1 MSDVDRAGNVIG
13 GIRRLITRTP
23 APRDDCLDINEA
35 IREMIG
41 FSRGEAVKNG
51 VSVEMQLVE
60 GLPLIRGD
68 RVQLQQVVLNLIL
81 NAVEAMSGLGGA
93 RRELSISTERR
104 GADEV
109 LVAVRDS
116 GPGIDPEHLERVFDS
131 FYTTKPSGIGLGLSI
146 CRSIIDAHG
155 GRLWAAANEPRGAA
169 FHFTLPAGN

>member
-1 MSDVDRAGNVIG
+1 MAEVARVTSLGVLTASIAHEVNQPIAAARNNAASALRFLSRNPPDLEEVREALDCAVSDVDRAGNVIG

-81 NAVEAMSGLGGA
+81 NAVEAISSVDGA
-93 RRELSISTERR
+93 R
-104 GADEV
+104 
-109 LVAVRDS
+109 
-116 GPGIDPEHLERVFDS
+116 HQ
-131 FYTTKPSGIGLGLSI
+131 PS
-146 CRSIIDAHG
+146 
-155 GRLWAAANEPRGAA
+155 
-169 FHFTLPAGN
+169 